1 MMRIDYGKD
10 IRQAGSLVIRKDVIK
25 HKGILSREVYILL
38 TVKKGSKSFY
48 VGDSESAPLAEMI
61 FSADKD
67 IITIEHT
74 FVSDELRGQ
83 GAGRQLLQT
92 LAAWV
97 REDNKKIIAVCPFA
111 KKELTKSQEYDDVLY
126 QLPR

>member
-1 MMRIDYGKD
+1 M
-10 IRQAGSLVIRKDVIK
+10 
-25 HKGILSREVYILL
+25 L

-67 IITIEHT
+67 VITIEHT

-83 GAGRQLLQT
+83 GAGRQLLQK

-97 REDNKKIIAVCPFA
+97 REDHKKIIAVCPFV
-111 KKELTKSQEYDDVLY
+111 KKELTKSQEYDDILY

>member
-1 MMRIDYGKD
+1 M
-10 IRQAGSLVIRKDVIK
+10 
-25 HKGILSREVYILL
+25 L

-97 REDNKKIIAVCPFA
+97 REDHKKIIAVCPFA
-111 KKELTKSQEYDDVLY
+111 KKELTKSQECDDILY

>member
-10 IRQAGSLVIRKDVIK
+10 IRKAGSLVIRKDVIK

-61 FSADKD
+61 FSTDKD
-67 IITIEHT
+67 VITIEHT

-83 GAGRQLLQT
+83 GAGRQLLQK

-97 REDNKKIIAVCPFA
+97 REDHKKIIAVCPFV
-111 KKELTKSQEYDDVLY
+111 KKELTKSQEYDDILY

>member
-1 MMRIDYGKD
+1 M
-10 IRQAGSLVIRKDVIK
+10 
-25 HKGILSREVYILL
+25 L
-38 TVKKGSKSFY
+38 TVKKGRKSFY
-48 VGDSESAPLAEMI
+48 VGDSEAAPLAEMV

-83 GAGRQLLQT
+83 GAGKQLLQN

-97 REDNKKIIAVCPFA
+97 RAENKKIVAVCPFA
-111 KKELTKSQEYDDVLY
+111 KKELTKSQEHDDVLY
-126 QLPR
+126 QLPH

>member
-1 MMRIDYGKD
+1 MLI
-10 IRQAGSLVIRKDVIK
+10 
-25 HKGILSREVYILL
+25 
-38 TVKKGSKSFY
+38 VKKGSKSFY
-48 VGDSESAPLAEMI
+48 VGDSESAPLAEMV

-83 GAGRQLLQT
+83 GAGRQLLQR

-97 REDNKKIIAVCPFA
+97 RAENKKVVAVCPFA
-111 KKELTKSQEYDDVLY
+111 KKEITKSQEYDDILY
-126 QLPR
+126 QLPN